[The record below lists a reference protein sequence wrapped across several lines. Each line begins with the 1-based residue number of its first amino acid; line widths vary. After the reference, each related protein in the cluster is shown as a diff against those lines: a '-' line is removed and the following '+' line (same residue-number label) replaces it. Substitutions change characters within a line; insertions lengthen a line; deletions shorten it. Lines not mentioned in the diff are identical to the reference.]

1 MEANPVKIPERSE
14 IMTNPGPN
22 EGLLSRA
29 RITFTLGIVSV
40 MTLVGFEA
48 WATATAMPAMAR
60 DLDALSGY
68 TWAFNAYIVASL
80 LAMVIAGL
88 RCDARGPRG
97 SLVGGVFALAA
108 GSLIAGFAANYLVF
122 VSGRAI
128 QGVGG
133 GAIIVAVYVLIA
145 RAYPESLRPK
155 AFLLLSTAWVVP
167 SLVGPLVAGWL
178 TDNIGWRAVFWLVP
192 FFVIP
197 PLLLMIPKLGALQG
211 GTPSTAFARR
221 VVAGIVATIGLVA
234 IQDGLARA
242 SLMGIVEALVG
253 FAALIVAGRHLIPKG
268 ALRMARGLP
277 ATIMM
282 RGIIAAAFFSAEVFV
297 PLALVETRGVS
308 YTVAGLTVAVSAV
321 FWSAGSF
328 AQSRLSGD
336 ADRAPIVRLGA
347 LITGV
352 CLLTLPLV
360 VLTSLPVWIAS
371 VSWAMGA
378 FGMGL
383 AMPSVA
389 VQTLRLSPEADQG
402 VNSAALQIVDSALVV
417 AVTALLGLFYAAAVT
432 GSGATPQ
439 TYALL
444 WILSAITAFV
454 GALLA
459 PRMRPSFT

>member
-1 MEANPVKIPERSE
+1 
-14 IMTNPGPN
+14 MTKT
-22 EGLLSRA
+22 ESRDGLLGQDR
-29 RITFTLGIVSV
+29 RNFTFGIVSV

-88 RCDARGPRG
+88 RCDERGPRG
-97 SLVGGVFALAA
+97 SLVGGVLALAA
-108 GSLIAGFAANYLVF
+108 GSLVAGFAPNYLVL
-122 VSGRAI
+122 VSGRAL

-155 AFLLLSTAWVVP
+155 AFLLLSTSWVVP
-167 SLVGPLVAGWL
+167 SLVGPVIAGWL
-178 TDNIGWRAVFWLVP
+178 TDSIGWRVVFLLVP

-197 PLLLMIPKLGALQG
+197 PLLLMLPRMGAYQG

-221 VVAGIVATIGLVA
+221 VAAGIVATIGLVA

-242 SLMGIVEALVG
+242 SLIGGAEAALG
-253 FAALIVAGRHLIPKG
+253 FAALLIAGRHLVPKG

-308 YTVAGLTVAVSAV
+308 YTIAGLTVAVSAV

-328 AQSRLSGD
+328 VQSRLSGET
-336 ADRAPIVRLGA
+336 DRAPIVRLGA
-347 LITGV
+347 LITGA

-383 AMPSVA
+383 AIPSVS
-389 VQTLRLSPEADQG
+389 VQTLRLSPEPDQG

-417 AVTALLGLFYAAAVT
+417 VVTALLGLFYVAAVA
-432 GSGATPQ
+432 GSGATPK

-454 GALLA
+454 GAFLA
-459 PRMRPSFT
+459 PRMRPLST

>member
-1 MEANPVKIPERSE
+1 
-14 IMTNPGPN
+14 MTNPGLHD
-22 EGLLSRA
+22 GLLSRA

-40 MTLVGFEA
+40 ITLVGFEA

-88 RCDARGPRG
+88 RCDERGPRG
-97 SLVGGVFALAA
+97 SLISGVFALAA
-108 GSLIAGFAANYLVF
+108 GSLVAGFATNYLVF
-122 VSGRAI
+122 VLGRAL

-155 AFLLLSTAWVVP
+155 AFLLLSTSWIVP

-178 TDNIGWRAVFWLVP
+178 TDTISWRIVFWLVP

-197 PLLLMIPKLGALQG
+197 PLLLMIPKMGALQG
-211 GTPSTAFARR
+211 GEPSSEFARR
-221 VVAGIVATIGLVA
+221 VGAGIVATIGLIA
-234 IQDGLARA
+234 IQDGLSRA
-242 SLMGIVEALVG
+242 NAVGLVEAGAGFVLLIFSGKYLVP
-253 FAALIVAGRHLIPKG
+253 IG

-277 ATIMM
+277 ATVMM
-282 RGIIAAAFFSAEVFV
+282 RGIIAAAYFSAEVFV

-308 YTVAGLTVAVSAV
+308 YTIAGLTIAVSAV
-321 FWSAGSF
+321 FWAAGSF

-336 ADRAPIVRLGA
+336 ADRAPIVCLGSLVTA
-347 LITGV
+347 A

-371 VSWAMGA
+371 ISWALGA

-383 AMPSVA
+383 AIPSVS
-389 VQTLRLSPEADQG
+389 VQTMRLSPESDQG
-402 VNSAALQIVDSALVV
+402 INAAALQIVDSVLVV
-417 AVTALLGLFYAAAVT
+417 AVTAILGLFYAAAVA
-432 GSGATPQ
+432 GQGATPQ

-444 WILSAITAFV
+444 WVISAIVALV
-454 GALLA
+454 GAFLA
-459 PRMRPSFT
+459 PRMRPITI